1 MLTATVVLCASCGS
15 APPAAPRPP
24 APRPVLSRYE
34 NLTGR
39 DIARDCGF
47 SAPLPSAPGRSL
59 WLFCDTEITSRQGD
73 EIGLPILGTGTAAEG
88 SYRAGSAPGVLT
100 EVPTPSSPASPD
112 PGTAGLAPQ
121 PFLPAPADLTRP
133 ATDLPCAG
141 SGVYQARWFTG
152 VAREPGASGHLL
164 ISYVDSCVSGSDV
177 FTAEAFGL
185 VDYDPVAN
193 VLSSPAQVFSTTPG
207 EQLPPA
213 WILGSP
219 VFSGGYLYLFSSCAP
234 DGGCGTPGVF
244 LTRTLATAA
253 NWQNGFSYQYWTGR
267 GWSLSPYSA
276 VPLRAGTPL
285 LVWAGDFS
293 ATGHGLVLIEQ
304 TSVGGNF
311 TIWQAAA
318 PTGPWRQI
326 TAGRVPCGAGKHGRP
341 NGFCRALIGHP
352 ELSTRSELLMSFFN
366 PGANHVEVSA
376 FRW

>member
-1 MLTATVVLCASCGS
+1 M
-15 APPAAPRPP
+15 
-24 APRPVLSRYE
+24 LSRYE
-34 NLTGR
+34 TLTGR
-39 DIARDCGF
+39 AIARDCGF
-47 SAPLPSAPGRSL
+47 SAPLPSAPERSL

-88 SYRAGSAPGVLT
+88 SYRAGSAPGLLT
-100 EVPTPSSPASPD
+100 EVPTPSSPALSSPGPAA
-112 PGTAGLAPQ
+112 PGTAGLAPR
-121 PFLPAPADLTRP
+121 PFLTAPADLTLP

-141 SGVYQARWFTG
+141 SGVYQARWITG

-193 VLSSPAQVFSTTPG
+193 VLSSPAQVFSMTPG
-207 EQLPPA
+207 EQLLPV
-213 WILGSP
+213 WTLGSP

-234 DGGCGTPGVF
+234 GGGCGTPGVF

-253 NWQNGFSYQYWTGR
+253 DWQNGFSYQYWTDP
-267 GWSLSPYSA
+267 GWSASPYSA

-285 LVWAGDFS
+285 LVWGGDFS

-311 TIWQAAA
+311 TIWQATA

-326 TAGRVPCGAGKHGRP
+326 TAGRVPCSAGKRGDLA
-341 NGFCRALIGHP
+341 GLCRALIGHL
-352 ELSTRSELLMSFFN
+352 ELSTRSDLLMSFFN
-366 PGANHVEVSA
+366 PGVNHVEVSA